1 MVGSPTEG
9 RFLLCRMREGIMNV
23 FGITDLETGELVGIC
38 AEPLFP
44 PGEFGSLAQLFAP
57 HECRR
62 LMAGNEESPDR

>member
-1 MVGSPTEG
+1 
-9 RFLLCRMREGIMNV
+9 MNV